1 MYLASFFICLGSG
14 ISSCSW
20 IFIFLSI
27 MMALSFYKEALV
39 EEKYC
44 LAKYG
49 DAYQKYQNR
58 ISILRL

>member
-1 MYLASFFICLGSG
+1 
-14 ISSCSW
+14 
-20 IFIFLSI
+20 